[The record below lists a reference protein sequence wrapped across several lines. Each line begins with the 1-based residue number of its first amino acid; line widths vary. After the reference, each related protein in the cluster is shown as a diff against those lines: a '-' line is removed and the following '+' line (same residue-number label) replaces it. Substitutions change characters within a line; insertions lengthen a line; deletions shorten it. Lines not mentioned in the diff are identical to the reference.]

1 MSHLTWTPLRVIRGI
16 DFIQT
21 EAHTHL
27 GFYRIN
33 EIMPGHVAWFWS
45 VDKAPGGGVRISHA
59 KTIKQAKRACKR
71 HWKGL
76 NR

>member
-1 MSHLTWTPLRVIRGI
+1 MSTLTWTPVHWIPGI
-16 DFIQT
+16 NFRQT
-21 EAHTHL
+21 EAHTHR

-45 VDKAPGGGVRISHA
+45 VDKARGGGCRITRVR
-59 KTIKQAKRACKR
+59 TIKQAKRACKR